1 MPQLRGA
8 ALSADVDG
16 CIVRDCAP
24 RSALPSPLPD
34 DTEQSLP
41 CRRGAIPP
49 VARKPWIVPNPGT
62 RKLHRREENSGAA

>member
-24 RSALPSPLPD
+24 AQRSRALSPTTQNSRFLVAAGRSP
-34 DTEQSLP
+34 QSLASP
-41 CRRGAIPP
+41 GSFQI
-49 VARKPWIVPNPGT
+49 PGT